1 MAVDHKLVDLY
12 VSIKAGLARSVMGI
26 VPPAEIE
33 DVVQE
38 TYVRVCQSQSSTEIK
53 PPRSFMYKTARNIA
67 LNYINQAESRLVR
80 NLNEAEYNG
89 DTPVAGDAKD
99 TLDQVCSDEEFAQ
112 FCDAVRQLPV
122 QCRRAFVLKK
132 VYGHTHR
139 EIASKLSIS
148 EKTVESHIT
157 KGMKHCRLYM
167 LERQATD
174 HDSGYPADR
183 RGAKS

>member
-12 VSIKAGLARSVMGI
+12 VSIKTGLARSVMGI

-53 PPRSFMYKTARNIA
+53 SPRSFMYKTARNIA

-89 DTPVAGDAKD
+89 DMSVAG
-99 TLDQVCSDEEFAQ
+99 
-112 FCDAVRQLPV
+112 
-122 QCRRAFVLKK
+122 
-132 VYGHTHR
+132 
-139 EIASKLSIS
+139 
-148 EKTVESHIT
+148 
-157 KGMKHCRLYM
+157 
-167 LERQATD
+167 
-174 HDSGYPADR
+174 
-183 RGAKS
+183 

>member
-12 VSIKAGLARSVMGI
+12 VSIKTGLARSVMGI

-53 PPRSFMYKTARNIA
+53 SPRSFMYKTARNIA

-89 DTPVAGDAKD
+89 DMSVAGDAKD

-174 HDSGYPADR
+174 HDSGDQADR